1 MTPVTPLH
9 PSSKR
14 FYLSKGRVQP
24 ILLALVEL
32 QQRTDLSGKFARKLS
47 RIRRVLAPVDEGIV
61 VEVQVIEGRF
71 TRRDAEGKALP
82 VFQKNAAGQ
91 VVFEKDGE
99 GRDTDVPVVLANQF
113 HITDLAAYNAE
124 MLELHAER
132 VTVDCE
138 SFAESEFDAFK
149 AVRGVVID
157 ALMDL
162 GEDSEFTKIPAIEAL
177 IADSSESSSSLS
189 APTGAEGSEE
199 GRTAP

>member
-14 FYLSKGRVQP
+14 FYLPKGRVQP
-24 ILLALVEL
+24 ILLALIEL

-47 RIRRVLAPVDEGIV
+47 RIRRALVPVDEGV
-61 VEVQVIEGRF
+61 VAEIQTVEGRF
-71 TRRDAEGKALP
+71 MRKDAAGKIMP
-82 VFQKNAAGQ
+82 VFQLNALGQ
-91 VVFEKDGE
+91 VVFEKDAE
-99 GRDTDVPVVLANQF
+99 GKDTDTPVVLADKF
-113 HITDLAAYNAE
+113 HITDRAAYNAE
-124 MLELHAER
+124 MLEIHTER

-138 SFAESEFDAFK
+138 SFAEAEFDAFK
-149 AVRGVVID
+149 AVRGDVID